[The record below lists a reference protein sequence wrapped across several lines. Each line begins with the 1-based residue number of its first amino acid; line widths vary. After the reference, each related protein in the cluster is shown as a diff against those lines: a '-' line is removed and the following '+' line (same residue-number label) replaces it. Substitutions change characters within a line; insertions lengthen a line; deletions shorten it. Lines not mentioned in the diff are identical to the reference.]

1 MGNFFHPTHFP
12 LMYSAFL
19 QSFRRAGKYVLS
31 FPLLL
36 LTFSFTLASH
46 NEPPALISGQIFDR
60 ETNQPLSG
68 ARIEIVDA
76 GQITYTD
83 ELGRFRLDDFAGKT
97 VELNVSSIGYETQKL
112 SLEPDS
118 TIAFLKLAL
127 NPTMIQLS
135 EVLIS
140 DERHGLKPLN
150 SISEVDL
157 ALRPVQSSQELLQ
170 NVPGLFIAQHA
181 GGGKAEQIFL
191 RGFDIDHGTDI
202 ALSVDGMP
210 VNMVS
215 HAHGQGYSDL
225 HFVIPETIERID
237 FEKGMYEA
245 GIGNFNTAGYAAFQ
259 TRHTLDQSL
268 VKLEAGQFNTFRGLA
283 MIDLLPNQ
291 DNHHL
296 YVASEF
302 RFSDGYF
309 EASQNFNR
317 LNTLAKYSGFIG
329 DNLLL
334 SVSASTFSS
343 SWDASGQI
351 PERAVSRG
359 QIDRFGA
366 IDSTEGGETSRR
378 NLNIELNQY
387 LDNGAVIRNQ
397 LFASQYEFSL
407 YSNFTFFLED
417 EINGDQIHQTESRN
431 LYGYRGSYTQSYSF
445 GNIEMNTVAG
455 LSLRV
460 DEVDDVEL
468 SHTLNR
474 QDVLET
480 FALGDVQ
487 EMNAA
492 LFISQSFRLGKW
504 SANAGL
510 RYDQFRFAYEDQL
523 TAAYDPQ
530 SEAKGIVS
538 PKFSLG
544 YEVNDRLR
552 LYAKAGTGFHSNDS
566 RVILSD
572 RSRDIL
578 PRAYGADLGFIAK
591 PLPGMLVQAAI
602 WTLGLDQEFVYV
614 GDAGIVEPSGKT
626 QRMGVDLST
635 RYQVLPWLFAD
646 VDVTYTLASAI
657 EEPDGENYIPL
668 APSFTLTGG
677 LQARWDQLSASLRF
691 RHLADRP
698 ANEDYSLTAEGYSL
712 LDGTI
717 QYRVGAFEWSLTGDN
732 LLNTAWK
739 EAQFETES
747 RLAGEDQSVTEI
759 HFTPGTPRALRM
771 GMAVWF

>member
-1 MGNFFHPTHFP
+1 
-12 LMYSAFL
+12 MYSACL
-19 QSFRRAGKYVLS
+19 QLIRRVGKYALS
-31 FPLLL
+31 ILLL
-36 LTFSFTLASH
+36 LPLTLALASH
-46 NEPPALISGQIFDR
+46 SEPPALISGQILDQ

-68 ARIEIVDA
+68 ARIEMVGMGKIV
-76 GQITYTD
+76 YTD
-83 ELGRFRLDDFAGKT
+83 ELGRFRLSDIKT
-97 VELNVSSIGYETQKL
+97 QAVELLVSSIGYEPQEL
-112 SLEPDS
+112 LFEPDS
-118 TIAFLKLAL
+118 ATTFLKLKLVPAA
-127 NPTMIQLS
+127 IQLS

-140 DERHGLKPLN
+140 DDQYRLKPLS
-150 SISEVDL
+150 SISDVDL
-157 ALRPVQSSQELLQ
+157 ALKPVQSSQELLQ

-202 ALSVDGMP
+202 ALTVDGMP

-225 HFVIPETIERID
+225 HFVIPETVERVD
-237 FEKGMYEA
+237 FEKGTYDA
-245 GIGNFNTAGYAAFQ
+245 GVGNFNTAGYAAFQ
-259 TRHTLDQSL
+259 TRHTLDQSM
-268 VKLEAGQFNTFRGLA
+268 VKLEIGQFNTFRGLA
-283 MIDLLPNQ
+283 MIDLLPDQ
-291 DNHHL
+291 DDHHL
-296 YVASEF
+296 YVATEY
-302 RFSDGYF
+302 RMSDGYF
-309 EASQNFNR
+309 DASQNFSR
-317 LNTLAKYSGFIG
+317 LNAMAKYSGFIG
-329 DNLLL
+329 DDLLL
-334 SVSASTFSS
+334 SASISTFSS

-351 PERAVSRG
+351 PERAVASG
-359 QIDRFGA
+359 LIDRFGA
-366 IDSTEGGETSRR
+366 IDSTEGGETSRS
-378 NLNIELNQY
+378 NVNIELNKY

-397 LFASQYEFSL
+397 LFASQNEFSL

-417 EINGDQIHQTESRN
+417 EINGDQIHQAETRN
-431 LYGYRGSYTQSYSF
+431 IYGYRGSYTQEYRF
-445 GNIEMNTVAG
+445 GNLEMNTEAG
-455 LSLRV
+455 VSLRI
-460 DEVDDVEL
+460 DEIEDVEL
-468 SHTLNR
+468 SHTVNR

-480 FALGDVQ
+480 YALGDVE

-492 LFISQSFRLGKW
+492 LFVSQSFRLGKW

-523 TAAYDPQ
+523 TEAYEPQ
-530 SEAKGIVS
+530 SVTKGIVS
-538 PKFSLG
+538 PKLSLG
-544 YEVNDRLR
+544 YQANEGLR

-566 RVILSD
+566 RVILSY

-591 PLPGMLVQAAI
+591 PLPGMLIQAAV
-602 WTLGLDQEFVYV
+602 WTLRLDQEFVYV

-646 VDVTYTLASAI
+646 VDATYTLASAI
-657 EEPDGENYIPL
+657 DEPEGENYIPL

-677 LQARWDQLSASLRF
+677 LQARWDQLSARLSV

-717 QYRVGAFEWSLTGDN
+717 QYRVGVFEWSLTGEN

-759 HFTPGTPRALRM
+759 HYTPGTPRALRL
-771 GMAVWF
+771 GMSVRF

>member
-1 MGNFFHPTHFP
+1 MKSSFLYTLRILVQVALIIP
-12 LMYSAFL
+12 LLISFQSAF
-19 QSFRRAGKYVLS
+19 
-31 FPLLL
+31 
-36 LTFSFTLASH
+36 ASH
-46 NEPPALISGQIFDR
+46 NEPPSLISGQILDR

-68 ARIEIVDA
+68 ARLEISTWDRV
-76 GQITYTD
+76 IYTD
-83 ELGRFRLDDFAGKT
+83 ELGRFRLSGMTSDPVDISI
-97 VELNVSSIGYETQKL
+97 SSIGYKREQITFT
-112 SLEPDS
+112 PDS
-118 TIAFLKLAL
+118 GTIFLKLTLSPA
-127 NPTMIQLS
+127 PIQLS
-135 EVLIS
+135 EVVIS
-140 DERHGLKPLN
+140 DEQSRLRPLS
-150 SISEVDL
+150 SIGEVDL
-157 ALRPVQSSQELLQ
+157 TLRPVQSSQELLR

-259 TRHTLDQSL
+259 TRHTLDQSM
-268 VKLEAGQFNTFRGLA
+268 VKLEAGQFNTLRGLA
-283 MIDLLPNQ
+283 MIDLLPGQ
-291 DNHHL
+291 DDHHL

-317 LNTLAKYSGFIG
+317 LNALAKYSGFIG

-351 PERAVSRG
+351 PKRAVTDG
-359 QIDRFGA
+359 LINWFGA
-366 IDSTEGGETSRR
+366 IDSTEGGETSRK

-387 LDNGAVIRNQ
+387 LDNGAIIRNQ
-397 LFASQYEFSL
+397 LYASQYDFSL

-417 EINGDQIHQTESRN
+417 EVNGDQIHQTESRN
-431 LYGYRGSYTQSYSF
+431 LYGYRGSYTQGFSL
-445 GNIEMNTVAG
+445 GKLEMNTEAG
-455 LSLRV
+455 LSLRL
-460 DEVDDVEL
+460 DEIADVEL
-468 SHTLNR
+468 SHTVNR
-474 QDVLET
+474 QEVLET

-492 LFISQSFRLGKW
+492 LFVSQSFRLGKW

-523 TAAYDPQ
+523 TEAYDPQ

-538 PKFSLG
+538 PKVSLG
-544 YEVNDRLR
+544 YQANDRLR
-552 LYAKAGTGFHSNDS
+552 LYVKAGTGFHSNDS

-591 PLPGMLVQAAI
+591 PLPGMLFQAAV
-602 WTLGLDQEFVYV
+602 WTLRLDQEFVYV
-614 GDAGIVEPSGKT
+614 GDAGIVEPSGRT
-626 QRMGVDLST
+626 QRMGVDLSG
-635 RYQVLPWLFAD
+635 RYQILSWLFAD
-646 VDVTYTLASAI
+646 ADATYTLASAI
-657 EEPDGENYIPL
+657 EEPEGENYIPL

-712 LDGTI
+712 LDGLI
-717 QYRVGAFEWSLTGDN
+717 QYRLGAFEWSLMGDN
-732 LLNTAWK
+732 LLNTLWK

-759 HFTPGTPRALRM
+759 HFTPGTPRALRV
-771 GMAVWF
+771 GMSISF

>member
-1 MGNFFHPTHFP
+1 
-12 LMYSAFL
+12 MYPAFL
-19 QSFRRAGKYVLS
+19 QSFRRVGKYVLS

-36 LTFSFTLASH
+36 LAFSLALASH

-76 GQITYTD
+76 DRIIYAD
-83 ELGRFRLDDFAGKT
+83 ELGRFRLDDFAEKT
-97 VELNVSSIGYETQKL
+97 IELNVSSIGYETQKL
-112 SLEPDS
+112 SIEPDS
-118 TIAFLKLAL
+118 AIAFLKLAL

-157 ALRPVQSSQELLQ
+157 ALSPVQSSQELLQ

-202 ALSVDGMP
+202 ALTVDGMP

-237 FEKGMYEA
+237 FEKGTYDA
-245 GIGNFNTAGYAAFQ
+245 GVGNFNTAGYAAFQ
-259 TRHTLDQSL
+259 TRHTLDQSM
-268 VKLEAGQFNTFRGLA
+268 VKLEAGQFNTLRGVA
-283 MIDLLPNQ
+283 MIDLLPDQ

-296 YVASEF
+296 YVATEY
-302 RFSDGYF
+302 RMSDGYF
-309 EASQNFNR
+309 DASQNFSR
-317 LNTLAKYSGFIG
+317 LNALVKYSGFIG

-334 SVSASTFSS
+334 SASLSTFSS

-351 PERAVSRG
+351 PDRAVNSG
-359 QIDRFGA
+359 LIGRFGA

-378 NLNIELNQY
+378 NVNIELNKY

-397 LFASQYEFSL
+397 IFASQYDFSL

-417 EINGDQIHQTESRN
+417 EINGDQIHQTETRN
-431 LYGYRGSYTQSYSF
+431 IYGYRGSYTQEYRL
-445 GNIEMNTVAG
+445 GNLEMNTEAG
-455 LSLRV
+455 MSLRV

-468 SHTLNR
+468 SHTVNR
-474 QDVLET
+474 EEILET

-487 EMNAA
+487 EVNAA
-492 LFISQSFRLGKW
+492 LFVSQSFRLGKW

-523 TAAYDPQ
+523 TEAYDPQ
-530 SEAKGIVS
+530 SVGKGIVS

-544 YEVNDRLR
+544 YAANDGLR
-552 LYAKAGTGFHSNDS
+552 FYAKAGTGFHSNDS
-566 RVILSD
+566 RVILSN
-572 RSRDIL
+572 RSSDIL
-578 PRAYGADLGFIAK
+578 PRAYCADLGLIAK
-591 PLPGMLVQAAI
+591 PLPGILIQAAV
-602 WTLGLDQEFVYV
+602 WTLRLDQEFVYV

-626 QRMGVDLST
+626 QRMGVDIST
-635 RYQVLPWLFAD
+635 RYQILPWLFAD
-646 VDVTYTLASAI
+646 VDATYTLASAI
-657 EEPDGENYIPL
+657 EEPEGENYIPL

-677 LQARWDQLSASLRF
+677 LQARWDQFSASLNV

-717 QYRVGAFEWSLTGDN
+717 QYRVGVFEWSLTGDN
-732 LLNTAWK
+732 LLNTTWK

-759 HFTPGTPRALRM
+759 HFTPGTPRALRV
-771 GMAVWF
+771 GMSVRF